1 MILFSSNTKE
11 MDADSYEFICLNMIM
26 RHWKVPSGDFR
37 EKGYDLL
44 DHCYSRT
51 RPFQFDVV
59 KVQNIISR
67 AMHKK
72 VETVRTSG
80 GLCTKLK
87 SVL

>member
-1 MILFSSNTKE
+1 MIL
-11 MDADSYEFICLNMIM
+11 
-26 RHWKVPSGDFR
+26 RHWKVSLGDFR
-37 EKGYDLL
+37 EKKYDLL

-80 GLCTKLK
+80 VRWAMHKIKVSIVTWLMGK
-87 SVL
+87 V

>member
-1 MILFSSNTKE
+1 MN
-11 MDADSYEFICLNMIM
+11 AGNYEFISLNMIL
-26 RHWKVPSGDFR
+26 RHWKVSLGDFR
-37 EKGYDLL
+37 EKKYDLL
-44 DHCYSRT
+44 DYCYSRT